1 MRTTARAARERVA
14 TGVSSASGPG
24 APGASDGA
32 DAPDASAA
40 DGGSG
45 GRAAG
50 SRTAGGGRGAARP
63 PEPPHLPPHRHL
75 MRLLPDPKGT
85 PFTFWY
91 LLLLITTT
99 VLTEI
104 GDPAAVSRWLAG
116 ASTDVQNLAKEP
128 LFVLVASALLY
139 DGPLLAPVALG
150 FVLALTALERRV
162 GGWRTAAVF
171 VAGHV
176 LATLA
181 TQLTVAAAVALDH
194 LPESSL
200 TRLDYGISCGVLACA
215 GALAGV
221 LRVPWVRWLLVAV
234 VGTKVVADLV
244 TLTDPVT
251 DWSHLLAVLTGIAL
265 WPALRRYQAVGSAAH
280 PRVDT

>member
-1 MRTTARAARERVA
+1 
-14 TGVSSASGPG
+14 
-24 APGASDGA
+24 
-32 DAPDASAA
+32 
-40 DGGSG
+40 
-45 GRAAG
+45 
-50 SRTAGGGRGAARP
+50 
-63 PEPPHLPPHRHL
+63 

-99 VLTEI
+99 VLTEV

-116 ASTDVQNLAKEP
+116 SSTDVENLAREP

-139 DGPLLAPVALG
+139 NGPLLAPVAFG
-150 FVLALTALERRV
+150 FVFALTALERRV

-171 VAGHV
+171 IAGHV

-194 LPESSL
+194 LPQSSL

-221 LRVPWVRWLLVAV
+221 LRVAWARWVLVAV

-244 TLTDPVT
+244 TLSDPVT
-251 DWSHLLAVLTGIAL
+251 DWSHLLAFLTGIAL
-265 WPALRRYQAVGSAAH
+265 WPALRRYQARGSAAH
-280 PRVDT
+280 PHPHTP